1 MQIARCSVLVLSS
14 KLGCRCSQLRRA
26 PGRFQALYL
35 CPRDPQAAALRQGMA
50 LQPGPATDQMLCD
63 PEQVTFPLWAPV
75 SSPVNGGKDDLT
87 SSACGESW
95 VHGGKGQYTS
105 ALSPPLL

>member
-35 CPRDPQAAALRQGMA
+35 CPRDPQAA
-50 LQPGPATDQMLCD
+50 QPGPATDQMLCD
-63 PEQVTFPLWAPV
+63 PEQVTFPPRAPV

>member
-14 KLGCRCSQLRRA
+14 KLGCRCSQLQRA

-50 LQPGPATDQMLCD
+50 LQPGPAADQMLCD
-63 PEQVTFPLWAPV
+63 PEQVTFPP
-75 SSPVNGGKDDLT
+75 
-87 SSACGESW
+87 
-95 VHGGKGQYTS
+95 
-105 ALSPPLL
+105 